1 MAAEEELLNNQR
13 VADQVLE
20 QRLLTTIQLIQA
32 LGGGWQDSTI
42 YTPGASARPVLSA
55 RPPVAPTRNEKSPS
69 LCGPEPVAIQGAI

>member
-1 MAAEEELLNNQR
+1 MDLANVSTSRCREGLANYLEVMTAEEELLNNQR

-42 YTPGASARPVLSA
+42 YTPGAPLPGQSSAH
-55 RPPVAPTRNEKSPS
+55 
-69 LCGPEPVAIQGAI
+69 GPQ